1 MKTPTTILLTAVL
14 FAFTACEPKTPVEK
28 VKDKVDDALDRRP
41 NEKLRDAGEDLKEG
55 AKDTKDA
62 VKEAAQ
68 DTKEAV
74 KDAVKE

>member
-1 MKTPTTILLTAVL
+1 MKTPTTIFLGTIFLAL
-14 FAFTACEPKTPVEK
+14 TACEPKTPGEK

-41 NEKLRDAGEDLKEG
+41 NEKLRDAGENIKEA

-62 VKEAAQ
+62 VKEAAH

-74 KDAVKE
+74 KDAVKD